1 MLANGTLL
9 QTRYLIKRT
18 LVQGDTA
25 IIYEAEATHLEPAA
39 VEIKETFS
47 RSPEDHKR
55 FQQEAAA
62 LAKLQHPALPKI
74 LDSFIEG
81 DSQFLVAE
89 FIRGPSLAEL
99 LNIDAK
105 PFAWRQVADWA
116 DRLLDALNYLHDRR
130 PPIFHRGIKPQTLK
144 LTPQGGL
151 FLADLSFGVAASGR
165 LQAEAL
171 NYLPLEQLN
180 GEVTDARG
188 DLYSLGATLHFLM
201 SGQLPDNAKIRADV
215 LLYNVP
221 DPLIPLHELDPQVP
235 QAVAEVIFRALS
247 LDREARFQNANAMR
261 EALRQA
267 LQAGE
272 NPSVAEDSEEAK
284 RRRQVEERKLQ
295 IETERRRQQEIAANE
310 QRETEQRRR
319 DEEKRFLAE
328 QRRREEEQ
336 RHREARQ
343 RDLEQQRKQSEER
356 RRQLQ
361 QSRRQAALRE
371 LEEER
376 LLDQQRLELGRAG
389 KSLRTEAA
397 KSEEAR
403 KGREEKPLP
412 VEVSVE
418 AFPPK
423 KNTGVPPP
431 ALKPKAQN
439 ARLPR
444 ARWAAAAVSVLV
456 ILLVFW
462 LWQQSET
469 KMASQPLPP
478 ASAPTRPTAS
488 PSPASEQLQYW
499 FEQFIGGQSLAF
511 ANHELPAAREFK
523 LHFKSRADGYLYLL
537 ALDGRSGQLTA
548 FLPGGARLEAGRE
561 FIFPNG
567 QRIRGLAAG
576 EQLRFTVVLS
586 RNQIEN
592 FDAAVSQVKSQP
604 DPIKSLQAQ
613 LGAISPGGIEDF
625 SGRGTPANVVS
636 NTESLQPLIF
646 DINLKFAGN

>member
-1 MLANGTLL
+1 M
-9 QTRYLIKRT
+9 QTRYLIKRL

-39 VEIKETFS
+39 VEIRETFS
-47 RSPEDHKR
+47 RSPEAHKR
-55 FQQEAAA
+55 FQQEVAA

-81 DSQFLVAE
+81 SSQFLVAE
-89 FIRGPSLAEL
+89 FIPGQSLAEL
-99 LNIDAK
+99 LNKDAK
-105 PFAWRQVADWA
+105 PFDWRQVADWA
-116 DRLLDALNYLHDRR
+116 DRLLDALNCLHDRQ
-130 PPIFHRGIKPQTLK
+130 PPIFHRGIKPQALK
-144 LTPQGGL
+144 LTPQGAL
-151 FLADLSFGVAASGR
+151 FLTDLSVGVAASGK
-165 LQAEAL
+165 LQTEAL

-180 GEVTDARG
+180 GEATDARS
-188 DLYSLGATLHFLM
+188 DLYSLGATLHFLL
-201 SGQLPDNAKIRADV
+201 SGQLPDNAKMRADV
-215 LLYNVP
+215 LRYKVP
-221 DPLIPLHELDPQVP
+221 DPLTPLYELNPQVP
-235 QAVAEVIFRALS
+235 QAVAEVIFRALA
-247 LDREARFQNANAMR
+247 LNREARFQSANVMR

-267 LQAGE
+267 RQEGE
-272 NPSVAEDSEEAK
+272 NPSIAQDSEAEAK
-284 RRRQVEERKLQ
+284 RRREAEERKLQ

-310 QRETEQRRR
+310 QREAEQRRR

-343 RDLEQQRKQSEER
+343 RDLEHQRKQAEER

-376 LLDQQRLELGRAG
+376 LQDQQRLELGRAG

-397 KSEEAR
+397 KSEDAR
-403 KGREEKPLP
+403 KSREEKPLP
-412 VEVSVE
+412 VEAPVE
-418 AFPPK
+418 VFPPK
-423 KNTGVPPP
+423 KNTDLPPP
-431 ALKPKAQN
+431 TLKPKTQN

-444 ARWAAAAVSVLV
+444 ARWAAAAVSVLM

-469 KMASQPLPP
+469 KTASQPLPP
-478 ASAPTRPTAS
+478 APAPTRPAAS
-488 PSPASEQLQYW
+488 PSPVPEQLQYW
-499 FEQFIGGQSLAF
+499 FEQFTGGQSLAV
-511 ANHELPAAREFK
+511 ANHELPSAREFK

-548 FLPGGARLEAGRE
+548 FLPGGARLDAGRE
-561 FIFPNG
+561 FVFPNG

-576 EQLRFTVVLS
+576 EQLRFTVVMS
-586 RNQIEN
+586 RNRIEN
-592 FDAAVSQVKSQP
+592 FDAAVRQVKSQP
-604 DPIKSLQAQ
+604 EPIKSLQSQ
-613 LGAISPGGIEDF
+613 LGAIAPGSIEDF
-625 SGRGTPANVVS
+625 SGRGTTANVVS
-636 NTESLQPLIF
+636 NTESPQPLIF